1 MLGDINEK
9 IIKSLFITLIVTTII
24 IISNTGA
31 TTISITK
38 ASHSNI
44 SGFLNKLSG
53 TWYDNTGK
61 AVLYIDQN
69 GINGFAVKSITDLA
83 GGGGHGIGTFRILEN
98 GNYKDLRIEW
108 NTTGQTKYLI
118 LNHGV
123 TLQNTPNVQHFESI
137 GGIYLGMTDKE
148 VLKAYGTPNSIE
160 DGKLS
165 KRITWSY
172 TNDGWK
178 ISFYKGRVDQI
189 TILKNGSRRLDISG
203 YNCDNSLGEFAEF
216 YNVKNIRV
224 GAPIH
229 IAKGEYLWIYKDVA
243 NMDRR
248 AARDGINV
256 DHIVLTI
263 HGN

>member
-1 MLGDINEK
+1 MKK
-9 IIKSLFITLIVTTII
+9 IIKSSFITLIVTTII

-31 TTISITK
+31 TTISIAK

-61 AVLYIDQN
+61 DVLYIDQN

-148 VLKAYGTPNSIE
+148 VLKAYGTPNSLE

-178 ISFYKGRVDQI
+178 ISFYNGRVDQI